1 VYNITKNVKEVT
13 MQKKPVD
20 ARYKMVERTMKK
32 LGYER
37 DALIETL
44 HSAQETFGYLENDT
58 LKFIARKLK
67 LPFSKVY
74 GVATFYHFF
83 RLKPKGE
90 HTTVICTGT
99 ACYIKGADKI
109 IEDISKKF
117 SVELGKT
124 STDGKLSLMGA
135 RCVGSCSLAPVVIF
149 DGKVLGHLNGD
160 SSIKEVERILD
171 GNNNS

>member
-1 VYNITKNVKEVT
+1 MDV
-13 MQKKPVD
+13 QPLD
-20 ARYKMVERTMKK
+20 SRYKMVERTMKK

-44 HSAQETFGYLENDT
+44 HSAQESFGYLENET
-58 LKFIARKLK
+58 LKFIAKKLK

-90 HTTVICTGT
+90 HTAVICTGT

-109 IEDISKKF
+109 LEAISKKF
-117 SVELGKT
+117 KIEVNKT
-124 STDGKLSLMGA
+124 TLDNKLSLITA
-135 RCVGSCSLAPVVIF
+135 RCVGSCSLAPIVVY
-149 DGKVLGHLNGD
+149 DGKVLGHLSED
-160 SSIKEVERILD
+160 SSIMHTERMLN
-171 GNNNS
+171 GNINS